1 MNGEITM
8 SRATFER
15 IMASKHLLDALQAVG
30 VAQWPGYA
38 VALAMLEDGPNLAPM
53 VPAAPALVRVERRL
67 LPG

>member
-1 MNGEITM
+1 MNDDVTL
-8 SRATFER
+8 SKATFER

-38 VALAMLEDGPNLAPM
+38 VALAMLEDGPTLPPM
-53 VPAAPALVRVERRL
+53 VPAAPALVRVERRR